1 MIDRLVH
8 ACREGQGQI
17 DSHRV
22 RTGLWNRA
30 AGVDADDLP
39 DQHAANVL
47 LARLDRSEREILA
60 VMLAQAFVGGVHET
74 LVVLH
79 EAEIP
84 PFDDGYEGTP
94 FHDFVGRLDDWPWP
108 DEWSRPLE

>member
-1 MIDRLVH
+1 MP
-8 ACREGQGQI
+8 A
-17 DSHRV
+17 V
-22 RTGLWNRA
+22 RAKDKSTLIESGLGYGTGLP
-30 AGVDADDLP
+30 GVDADDLP